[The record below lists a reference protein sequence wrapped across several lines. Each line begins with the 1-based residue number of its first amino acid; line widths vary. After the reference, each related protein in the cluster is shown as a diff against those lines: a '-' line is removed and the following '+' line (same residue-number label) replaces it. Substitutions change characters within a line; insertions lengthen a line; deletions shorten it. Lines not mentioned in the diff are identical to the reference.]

1 MRKKKTRRGLN
12 NKNHN
17 IKIFS
22 TNANGLRLKKN
33 SFKNKIDSENI
44 KMFTIQET
52 LLKSKEKFFLEN
64 FDIFEAFRSKEG
76 GGSMIGVH
84 SSLESKLI
92 AEYNVDFELLVV
104 EVNDDRKHIRVITG
118 YGPQETINEN

>member
-1 MRKKKTRRGLN
+1 MFKLMRKKKTRRGLK

-44 KMFTIQET
+44 KIFTIQET
-52 LLKSKEKFFLEN
+52 LLKSKGKFFLEN
-64 FDIFEAFRSKEG
+64 FDIFEALRSKEG

-84 SSLESKLI
+84 SFLESKLI
-92 AEYNVDFELLVV
+92 AE
-104 EVNDDRKHIRVITG
+104 
-118 YGPQETINEN
+118 